1 MNSDK
6 KAGALAISGTGHPE
20 PVASRKAPARALA
33 VSLPMPPATQRAS
46 RGFTLI
52 ELLTVIAIIGV
63 LAGILIP
70 VVGMVR
76 AKAHA
81 SASVSNLRQIHLAL
95 SMFADE
101 HRELFPKA
109 TNTVDWNLDE
119 TDPAK
124 MAWTQQLRPYSAAQ
138 SFFLTPRFER
148 EGSAYFL
155 GARAAFVATGGQAA
169 TNRARIRFPSQ
180 FVLAGET
187 NYRFGEPDYDKDDYT
202 QNCINPAAGT
212 LFSDGTQAVLFADGH
227 VSRIKDYDAA
237 TMTFRYDMIG
247 PW

>member
-1 MNSDK
+1 MT
-6 KAGALAISGTGHPE
+6 ISRNG
-20 PVASRKAPARALA
+20 
-33 VSLPMPPATQRAS
+33 S

-76 AKAHA
+76 NKGRAA
-81 SASVSNLRQIHLAL
+81 ASVSNLRQIYLAL
-95 SMFADE
+95 SLFADE
-101 HRELFPKA
+101 NRELFPKA
-109 TNTVDWNLDE
+109 TDTIDWDLDE

-124 MAWTQQLRPYSAAQ
+124 MAWTQQLRPYSADQ

-155 GARAAFVATGGQAA
+155 GARAAFVAANNTFAA
-169 TNRARIRFPSQ
+169 TRRNRILFPSQ

-187 NYRFGEPDYDKDDYT
+187 NYVFAEPDYDKDDYT
-202 QNCINPAAGT
+202 QNCVDPSRGT
-212 LFSDGTQAVLFADGH
+212 LFADGTQALLFADGH
-227 VSRIKDYDAA
+227 VDRTKEQDFAKL
-237 TMTFRYDMIG
+237 TFRYDVISA
-247 PW
+247 W

>member
-1 MNSDK
+1 MRPPR
-6 KAGALAISGTGHPE
+6 AI
-20 PVASRKAPARALA
+20 
-33 VSLPMPPATQRAS
+33 S

-76 AKAHA
+76 AKAQA

-95 SMFADE
+95 SLFADE
-101 HRELFPKA
+101 HRDLFPKA
-109 TNTVDWNLDE
+109 TNTVDWKLDE

-124 MAWTQQLRPYSAAQ
+124 MAWTQQLRPYSADQ
-138 SFFLTPRFER
+138 KFFLTPRFER

-155 GARAAFVATGGQAA
+155 GARAAFVTAGGQAA
-169 TNRARIRFPSQ
+169 VQRARIRFPTQ
-180 FVLAGET
+180 FILAGET

-202 QNCINPAAGT
+202 QNCLDPARGT
-212 LFSDGTQAVLFADGH
+212 LFSDGTQAILFADGH
-227 VSRIKDYDAA
+227 VSRVKTYDPA
-237 TMTFRYDMIG
+237 TMTFRYDTLG
-247 PW
+247 AW

>member
-1 MNSDK
+1 M
-6 KAGALAISGTGHPE
+6 T
-20 PVASRKAPARALA
+20 
-33 VSLPMPPATQRAS
+33 TQRHRS

-76 AKAHA
+76 AKAQA
-81 SASVSNLRQIHLAL
+81 SASVSNLRQIHLAMSL
-95 SMFADE
+95 FADE
-101 HRELFPKA
+101 HRDLFPKA
-109 TNTVDWNLDE
+109 TDKVDWDLGE

-124 MAWTQQLRPYSAAQ
+124 MAWTQQLRPYSADQ
-138 SFFLTPRFER
+138 SFFLTPRFDR

-155 GARAAFVATGGQAA
+155 GSRAAFIAAGGVFAA
-169 TNRARIRFPSQ
+169 TNRSRIRFPSQ

-202 QNCINPAAGT
+202 QNCIDAGAGT
-212 LFSDGTQAVLFADGH
+212 FFSDGTQAILFADGH
-227 VSRIKDYDAA
+227 VSRTKAYEPA
-237 TMTFRYDMIG
+237 TMTFRYDSISA
-247 PW
+247 W

>member
-1 MNSDK
+1 MQSPR
-6 KAGALAISGTGHPE
+6 S
-20 PVASRKAPARALA
+20 S
-33 VSLPMPPATQRAS
+33 S

-70 VVGMVR
+70 VVGLVR
-76 AKAHA
+76 NKARA
-81 SASVSNLRQIHLAL
+81 SASVSNLRQIFVGL
-95 SMFADE
+95 SLFADE
-101 HRELFPKA
+101 NKDRFPKA
-109 TNTVDWNLDE
+109 TNTVDWNLEE

-124 MAWTQQLRPYSAAQ
+124 MAWTQQLRPYGTDQA
-138 SFFLTPRFER
+138 FFLTPRFER

-155 GARAAFVATGGQAA
+155 GSRAAFIAAGGQAA
-169 TNRARIRFPSQ
+169 VQRQRIQFPSQ

-187 NYRFGEPDYDKDDYT
+187 NYQFGEPDYDKDDYT
-202 QNCINPAAGT
+202 QNCLDANAGT

-227 VSRIKDYDAA
+227 VLRIKSYDAA
-237 TMTFRYDMIG
+237 SMTFRYDSIS

>member
-1 MNSDK
+1 MTP
-6 KAGALAISGTGHPE
+6 LRHRI
-20 PVASRKAPARALA
+20 
-33 VSLPMPPATQRAS
+33 

-101 HRELFPKA
+101 HRDLFPKA
-109 TNTVDWNLDE
+109 TDTVDWDIEE
-119 TDPAK
+119 TDPAR
-124 MAWTQQLRPYSAAQ
+124 MAWTQQLRPYSADR

-155 GARAAFVATGGQAA
+155 GARAAFVAAGGTFAA
-169 TNRARIRFPSQ
+169 THRGRIKFPSQ
-180 FVLAGET
+180 FILAGET

-202 QNCINPAAGT
+202 QNCVDAAAGT
-212 LFSDGTQAVLFADGH
+212 RVLDGMQALLFADGH
-227 VSRIKDYDAA
+227 VVRAKAYDPAK
-237 TMTFRYDMIG
+237 MTFRYDTIAA
-247 PW
+247 W